1 MYDCACNI
9 VNKHTMLM
17 KAPYLFILLRAAF
30 RGRRNRARDVHI
42 YTVYFLYVQII
53 PLLRFVSPS

>member
-17 KAPYLFILLRAAF
+17 KAPYLFILYA
-30 RGRRNRARDVHI
+30 NRARNVFVH
-42 YTVYFLYVQII
+42 TVYLYVQIT
-53 PLLRFVSPS
+53 PLYVL